1 MDKGMKYPTPKTI
14 LEGPVH
20 CHFVHPTCT
29 TSSRSGSLDSPQQSE
44 AGILKLE
51 CIPDPSTL
59 CKLTIWKKKSATPE
73 APGDCSPALVTLEAD

>member
-1 MDKGMKYPTPKTI
+1 MGEGVECPTPKI
-14 LEGPVH
+14 PLEGPIH
-20 CHFVHPTCT
+20 CHFGHLYC
-29 TSSRSGSLDSPQQSE
+29 SKGSLGGSLDSPQQSE